1 MYIFLYSTSL
11 QGFVIIAIAVWVN
24 GFEEIRAKQMEIRHS
39 TRASTPSQSGAS
51 VNQQIFSSGVLPP
64 PQFLQQQA
72 AAMPS
77 TNILTCRLCQEIFL
91 EPVVFPC
98 GHTFCLACSEKWRK
112 RQRVCPQA
120 GCDKSLGEA
129 VPNLL
134 VKEAA
139 ISHHARKI
147 VESNQQQAQLLLTTQ
162 LATALQQQLFVS
174 ATGIVNQ
181 PPPMSPCEANGLY
194 DDDVELRDQQ
204 WIGAREVGGRKSRRN
219 FQARRNR
226 DSERGLV
233 SLELTCTGGHH
244 KNMPPIVESPTDESP
259 THESPPLRQKETT
272 LDQQVRQ
279 EQKATQPH
287 PPPTRYNPN
296 GAFVRGT
303 RGRRTEIHQMPN
315 QRVCSNRRSLTAMFF
330 KRPKEMVPEKSTD
343 DFALGKRRNQHEWG
357 DVWMGDKQQH
367 ESQESPDLAS
377 HPMYKLMQA
386 KKDKSFW
393 SKTKLIFSSNK
404 AKK

>member
-1 MYIFLYSTSL
+1 MECDDVRANESATGSARRIDDSD
-11 QGFVIIAIAVWVN
+11 QFVMDRMSDSAFYE
-24 GFEEIRAKQMEIRHS
+24 G
-39 TRASTPSQSGAS
+39 STPSQSGAS
-51 VNQQIFSSGVLPP
+51 VNQQIFSSGILLPS
-64 PQFLQQQA
+64 QFLQQQA

-98 GHTFCLACSEKWRK
+98 GHTFCLACSEEWRK

-147 VESNQQQAQLLLTTQ
+147 MESNQQQAQLLLTTQ
-162 LATALQQQLFVS
+162 LAAALQQQLFVS

-204 WIGAREVGGRKSRRN
+204 GEQWVGAREVGGRKSRRN
-219 FQARRNR
+219 LEARRNR
-226 DSERGLV
+226 DSERSSV
-233 SLELTCTGGHH
+233 SLEQTCTGGPYE
-244 KNMPPIVESPTDESP
+244 NMPLIKESP
-259 THESPPLRQKETT
+259 HKLPPPRQKQTT
-272 LDQQVRQ
+272 FDQQVPQ
-279 EQKATQPH
+279 EQEATQPH
-287 PPPTRYNPN
+287 PSTTRYIPN

-315 QRVCSNRRSLTAMFF
+315 QRVCSNRRSLKTMFF
-330 KRPKEMVPEKSTD
+330 KRPKEMIPGTSTD
-343 DFALGKRRNQHEWG
+343 NFALGKRMNHEG
-357 DVWMGDKQQH
+357 DDVWRGDEQQH
-367 ESQESPDLAS
+367 ESQETPDLAA
-377 HPMYKLMQA
+377 HPLNKLMQV
-386 KKDKSFW
+386 KKDKSLL
-393 SKTKLIFSSNK
+393 KRLFSSNK
-404 AKK
+404 AKE